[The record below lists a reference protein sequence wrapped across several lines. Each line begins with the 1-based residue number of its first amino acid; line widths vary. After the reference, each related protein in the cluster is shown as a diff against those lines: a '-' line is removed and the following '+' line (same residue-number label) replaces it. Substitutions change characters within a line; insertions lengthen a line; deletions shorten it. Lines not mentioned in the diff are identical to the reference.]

1 MKYFDN
7 INKKKNSR
15 LSQTTNSKDIIE
27 EFLDDL

>member
-1 MKYFDN
+1 MKFFDK

-15 LSQTTNSKDIIE
+15 LSQSTNSKDIIE